1 MGRTLELASSSPET
15 VVSSTPRVGGIIV
28 ESDKTVADGYHP
40 FGGKPHAEKVAHE
53 NLERLPEYGMQN
65 VYSPRTLF
73 YNG

>member
-1 MGRTLELASSSPET
+1 M
-15 VVSSTPRVGGIIV
+15 

-40 FGGKPHAEKVAHE
+40 FDGKPHAEKVAHE